1 MINKDFFKKIRILDG
16 GMGQELLARGM
27 KPNSTLWSANAILDA
42 NYHQLVLDTHVDFIK
57 AGAEV
62 IVTTTFATRQKRLKE
77 NSLLDKFEYL
87 NQKAGEIAQAA
98 KQIFPNTYIAG
109 GIPPQNF
116 TYEADNRDE
125 IEIIE
130 NFHSQAKTLN
140 PYVDFFYFD
149 VWSSIKEVKCGID
162 AVKEF
167 KKPYLVGLHIS
178 EGTTLPSGEKIKDI
192 KNIIDENAL
201 GVMLSCVSPENFEKN
216 LEELRSLNIP
226 FGFKLNGFVTTKLKQ
241 SYTTVFLGK
250 KSNPNEILGKRQD
263 LTPTRIQEIAKKFRD
278 AGATILGGCCET
290 NPSHIE
296 AIAKIK

>member
-1 MINKDFFKKIRILDG
+1 M
-16 GMGQELLARGM
+16 
-27 KPNSTLWSANAILDA
+27 
-42 NYHQLVLDTHVDFIK
+42 
-57 AGAEV
+57 
-62 IVTTTFATRQKRLKE
+62 
-77 NSLLDKFEYL
+77 
-87 NQKAGEIAQAA
+87 
-98 KQIFPNTYIAG
+98 
-109 GIPPQNF
+109 
-116 TYEADNRDE
+116 
-125 IEIIE
+125 
-130 NFHSQAKTLN
+130 
-140 PYVDFFYFD
+140 
-149 VWSSIKEVKCGID
+149 
-162 AVKEF
+162 KEF

-263 LTPTRIQEIAKKFRD
+263 LTPTKIQEIAKKFKD

-290 NPSHIE
+290 SPSHIK
-296 AIAKIK
+296 AIANLK